1 VAGMPI
7 SAALELARDPD
18 GPALVTLPL
27 TLARA
32 GESRV
37 VATGAVPIGA
47 VPPGDYV
54 VRGVVRLEDGTTGRV
69 SRTLRK
75 VER

>member
-7 SAALELARDPD
+7 SAALELARDPE
-18 GPALVTLPL
+18 GPAIASLPL

-47 VPPGDYV
+47 LPPGDYV
-54 VRGVVRLEDGTTGRV
+54 VRGVVRLEDGTAGRV

-75 VER
+75 VAR